1 MVSNPIQV
9 RGNLAETTIPWL
21 EGPDS
26 CEQVCREPRSHALGI
41 LKEPMR
47 FPESGIFEARIST
60 DCAMVEGKWI
70 GPTTR

>member
-26 CEQVCREPRSHALGI
+26 CEQVCREPRSHAVGDPQRTYAI
-41 LKEPMR
+41 PR
-47 FPESGIFEARIST
+47 VWDI
-60 DCAMVEGKWI
+60 
-70 GPTTR
+70 